1 MFVLDTNV
9 VSEVMRASPSRDVV
23 EWLDGQ
29 QTRDLF
35 VTSVTEAEIRA
46 GVAVLPEG
54 ARRRVLVAAAERT
67 FGDLFA
73 GRVLPFDGSAARAY
87 AEIFAARQAI
97 GRPLSLADGQ
107 IAATARSRAMV
118 VVTRNTGDFEGAG
131 VDLVNPWAPAG
142 G

>member
-1 MFVLDTNV
+1 MVVLDTNV
-9 VSEVMRASPSRDVV
+9 VSELMRASPSHDVV

-54 ARRRVLVAAAERT
+54 ERRRGLVAAAERA
-67 FGDLFA
+67 FGNLFA
-73 GRVLPFDGSAARAY
+73 GRVLSFDSLAARAY
-87 AEIFAARQAI
+87 AQIFATRQAI

-107 IAATARSRAMV
+107 IAAIARSRGMA
-118 VVTRNTGDFEGAG
+118 VVTRNVGDFEGAG
-131 VDLVNPWAPAG
+131 VDLVNPWAINE
-142 G
+142 